1 MRIIYSL
8 FSIIF
13 LIGIIPWFAGDIES
27 LVNYCSGP
35 LCLDTF
41 VTHRGSVLLS
51 AVGLPTA
58 ILMLIFSLGSL
69 GIMKKI
75 AQTLSGIIH
84 FFILLTCTAILIAIY
99 VDSRRGGGG
108 FNQLLGVAFILTL
121 LLFSRLTSE
130 IKKNFFVDSPSP

>member
-1 MRIIYSL
+1 MRIIYLL

-27 LVNYCSGP
+27 FVRYCSGP

-58 ILMLIFSLGSL
+58 ILIFIFSLGSL
-69 GIMKKI
+69 GIMKAI
-75 AQTLSGIIH
+75 AQKLSSVIH
-84 FFILLTCTAILIAIY
+84 FFILLTCIAILFAIY
-99 VDSRRGGGG
+99 VDSRRDGGG
-108 FNQLLGVAFILTL
+108 FNQ
-121 LLFSRLTSE
+121 
-130 IKKNFFVDSPSP
+130 